1 MVGSCCF
8 PLSDQKFE
16 RAVGQGSALAPCGL
30 CCSAPPSLQ
39 KDVVGE
45 RTRPLQSFCTNNS
58 VPAMKFSPSVPI
70 NAFAGFLSTTAGFL
84 TTSTALVVGI
94 AIGWLIHFN
103 DAYMLTFNLLLSVAA
118 IIISSAILVSGAR
131 SEAAIQ
137 VKLDHLIEF
146 SKASNKIIGLEHKE
160 ANEIE
165 AERAAVEKEAL
176 EKLDERLEDEV
187 EDEVAEQLSVRGL
200 AGG

>member
-1 MVGSCCF
+1 
-8 PLSDQKFE
+8 
-16 RAVGQGSALAPCGL
+16 
-30 CCSAPPSLQ
+30 
-39 KDVVGE
+39 
-45 RTRPLQSFCTNNS
+45 
-58 VPAMKFSPSVPI
+58 MKFSPSNSI
-70 NAFAGFLSTTAGFL
+70 NAFAGFLSTTTGFL
-84 TTSTALVVGI
+84 VTLAALILGI

-118 IIISSAILVSGAR
+118 IIIASAILVSGAR

-176 EKLDERLEDEV
+176 DKLDDRIEDEV
-187 EDEVAEQLSVRGL
+187 EDEVSQQLSERGL
-200 AGG
+200 KS